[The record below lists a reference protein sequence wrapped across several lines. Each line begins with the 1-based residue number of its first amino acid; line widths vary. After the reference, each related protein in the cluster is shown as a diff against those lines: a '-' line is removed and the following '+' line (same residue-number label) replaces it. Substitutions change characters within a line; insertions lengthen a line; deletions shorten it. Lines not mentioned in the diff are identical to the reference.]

1 MKTSHLK
8 QMPVFKTDEEA
19 ENFVD
24 TADLTDYDLT
34 GFKPV
39 HFEFLPK
46 EASINIRL
54 PQALMKALKEKAKKQ
69 AVPYTR
75 YVRHLIEQDLRKRHR
90 S

>member
-1 MKTSHLK
+1 
-8 QMPVFKTDEEA
+8 MPVFKTDAEA

-24 TADLTDYDLT
+24 TADLTEYDLT

-54 PQALMKALKEKAKKQ
+54 PQALMNALKEKAKNQ
-69 AVPYTR
+69 AIPYTR
-75 YVRHLIEQDLRKRHR
+75 YVRHLIEQDLQKSYRD
-90 S
+90 

>member
-1 MKTSHLK
+1 MKTSKLK

-54 PQALMKALKEKAKKQ
+54 PQALMKALKEKAKNQ
-69 AVPYTR
+69 AIPYTR
-75 YVRHLIEQDLRKRHR
+75 YVRHLIEQDLRKSNRG
-90 S
+90 

>member
-1 MKTSHLK
+1 MKTSKLK

-24 TADLTDYDLT
+24 TADLTEYDLT

-54 PQALMKALKEKAKKQ
+54 PQALMNALKEKAKNQ
-69 AVPYTR
+69 AIPYTR
-75 YVRHLIEQDLRKRHR
+75 YVRHLIEQDLQKSYRD
-90 S
+90 

>member
-1 MKTSHLK
+1 MKNSKLK
-8 QMPVFKTDEEA
+8 QIPVFKTDEEA

-54 PQALMKALKEKAKKQ
+54 PQALMKALKEKAKNQ
-69 AVPYTR
+69 AIPYTR
-75 YVRHLIEQDLRKRHR
+75 YVRHLIEQDLRKSHR
-90 S
+90 N

>member
-1 MKTSHLK
+1 MKTSKLK

-24 TADLTDYDLT
+24 TADLTEYDLT

-54 PQALMKALKEKAKKQ
+54 PQALMNALKEKAKNQ

-75 YVRHLIEQDLRKRHR
+75 YVRHLIEQDLQKSYRD
-90 S
+90 

>member
-1 MKTSHLK
+1 MKTSQLK

-34 GFKPV
+34 DFKPV

-46 EASINIRL
+46 EAS
-54 PQALMKALKEKAKKQ
+54 
-69 AVPYTR
+69 
-75 YVRHLIEQDLRKRHR
+75 
-90 S
+90 

>member
-1 MKTSHLK
+1 MKTSKLK
-8 QMPVFKTDEEA
+8 QIPVFKTDEEA

-46 EASINIRL
+46 EASMNIRL
-54 PQALMKALKEKAKKQ
+54 PQALMKALKEKAKNQ
-69 AVPYTR
+69 AIPYTR
-75 YVRHLIEQDLRKRHR
+75 YVRHLIEQDLRKIHR
-90 S
+90 N

>member
-1 MKTSHLK
+1 MKTSKLK

-24 TADLTDYDLT
+24 TADLTEYDLS

-54 PQALMKALKEKAKKQ
+54 PQALMSALKEKAKNQ
-69 AVPYTR
+69 AIPYTR
-75 YVRHLIEQDLRKRHR
+75 YVRHLIEQDLQKSYRD
-90 S
+90 

>member
-1 MKTSHLK
+1 MKTFKLK
-8 QMPVFKTDEEA
+8 QMPVFKTDAEA

-24 TADLTDYDLT
+24 TADLTEYDLT

-54 PQALMKALKEKAKKQ
+54 PQALMNALKEKAKNQ
-69 AVPYTR
+69 AIPYTR
-75 YVRHLIEQDLRKRHR
+75 YVRHLIEQDLQKSYRD
-90 S
+90 

>member
-1 MKTSHLK
+1 MKTSKLK
-8 QMPVFKTDEEA
+8 QMPVLKTDEEA

-46 EASINIRL
+46 EASMNIRL
-54 PQALMKALKEKAKKQ
+54 PQALMKALKEKAKNQ
-69 AVPYTR
+69 AIPYTR
-75 YVRHLIEQDLRKRHR
+75 YVLHLIERDLRKSHR
-90 S
+90 N

>member
-1 MKTSHLK
+1 MKTSKLK
-8 QMPVFKTDEEA
+8 QIPVFKTDKEA

-46 EASINIRL
+46 EVS
-54 PQALMKALKEKAKKQ
+54 
-69 AVPYTR
+69 
-75 YVRHLIEQDLRKRHR
+75 
-90 S
+90 

>member
-1 MKTSHLK
+1 MKTSKLK
-8 QMPVFKTDEEA
+8 QIPVFKTDEEA

-34 GFKPV
+34 DFKSV

-46 EASINIRL
+46 EVLTTSPPLTIGRGVL
-54 PQALMKALKEKAKKQ
+54 FL
-69 AVPYTR
+69 
-75 YVRHLIEQDLRKRHR
+75 

>member
-1 MKTSHLK
+1 MKTSKLK

-24 TADLTDYDLT
+24 TADLTEYDLS

-54 PQALMKALKEKAKKQ
+54 PQVLMSALKEKAKNK

-75 YVRHLIEQDLRKRHR
+75 YVRHLIEQDLQKSYRD
-90 S
+90 

>member
-1 MKTSHLK
+1 MKTSKLK

-19 ENFVD
+19 ENFID

-46 EASINIRL
+46 EASMNIRL
-54 PQALMKALKEKAKKQ
+54 PQALMKALKEKAKNQ
-69 AVPYTR
+69 AIPYTR
-75 YVRHLIEQDLRKRHR
+75 YVRHRIEQDLRKSHR
-90 S
+90 N